1 MTRALVS
8 ILVPFHREGAWLSRT
23 IDSVLQQTMHDWQLV
38 LVANGADSETLRI
51 AEQAGRADR
60 RIEVYAEPEPGI
72 AYALNTGL
80 NLCRAEYVARLDADD
95 TMPPGR
101 LALQAR
107 FLGENPTIGLVSGQ
121 VRFISHNAPGY
132 DAYVEQINSWQTEEE
147 ILRYRFVE
155 SPVAHPSVM
164 FRRSL
169 IEQYGNYST
178 AAIPEDYELWMRWL
192 TAGVR
197 FAKIPDVVLDWYDSP
212 GRLSRTHDNYARR
225 AFDRVRME
233 HLLKVLPTLLK
244 GRPLWVCGG
253 KYARKKAAWLSNH
266 GMPVTGIVDLI
277 PRRLPGFASLTY
289 AELPPPGILFLLSM
303 VSNRGGYRIVEQ
315 VLTERGY
322 RHSEDFLLAG

>member
-1 MTRALVS
+1 M
-8 ILVPFHREGAWLSRT
+8 
-23 IDSVLQQTMHDWQLV
+23 DSVVRQTLPDWQLV
-38 LVANGADSETLRI
+38 LVANGADAATLRV
-51 AEQAGRADR
+51 AEQAAKAER
-60 RIEVYAEPEPGI
+60 RMEIFTEPAPGI
-72 AYALNTGL
+72 AHALNTGL
-80 NLCRAEYVARLDADD
+80 KFCRGEYVARLDADD
-95 TMPPGR
+95 TMPADR

-107 FLGENPTIGLVSGQ
+107 FLSENPAIGLVSGQ

-132 DAYVEQINSWQTEEE
+132 DAYVEQINGWQTEED

-169 IEQYGNYST
+169 IDTHGNYST

-197 FAKIPDVVLDWYDSP
+197 FAKIPEVVLDWYDSP

-225 AFDRVRME
+225 AFDRVRMQ
-233 HLLKVLPTLLK
+233 HLLQALPPLLK

-253 KYARKKAAWLSNH
+253 KYARKKAAWLNDN
-266 GMPVTGIVDLI
+266 GMPVTGIVDLV
-277 PRRLPGFASLTY
+277 PRRLNQFASLTY

-303 VSNRGGYRIVEQ
+303 VSNRGGYRIVEKT
-315 VLTERGY
+315 LTGRGY
-322 RHSEDFLLAG
+322 RHDEDFLLAG

>member
-1 MTRALVS
+1 MVS
-8 ILVPFHREGAWLSRT
+8 VLIPFHREGALLSRA
-23 IDSVLQQTMHDWQLV
+23 IDSVLAQTSSDWQLI
-38 LVANGADSETLRI
+38 LVANGADAETMRI
-51 AEQAGRADR
+51 AEQAAKADR
-60 RIEVYAEPEPGI
+60 RIEIFTEPVPGI
-72 AYALNTGL
+72 AHALNTGL
-80 NLCRAEYVARLDADD
+80 TFCRGEYVARLDADD
-95 TMPPGR
+95 AMPPER

-107 FLGENPTIGLVSGQ
+107 YLGENPAIGLVSGQ
-121 VRFISHNAPGY
+121 VRFISHNAEGY
-132 DAYVEQINSWQTEEE
+132 DAYVYQINSWQTEEE

-164 FRRSL
+164 FRRRL
-169 IEQYGNYST
+169 IDQYGNYST
-178 AAIPEDYELWMRWL
+178 EAIPEDYELWMRWL

-197 FAKIPDVVLDWYDSP
+197 FAKIGEVVLDWYDSP

-225 AFDRVRME
+225 AFDRVRMQ
-233 HLLKVLPTLLK
+233 HLLTVLPAMLK

-266 GMPVTGIVDLI
+266 GMPVTGIVDLV
-277 PRRLPGFASLTY
+277 PRRLNQFASLTY

-322 RHSEDFLLAG
+322 RHGEDFLLAG